1 MKKYRRERI
10 FYHHGDKLLTK
21 LTLPTISIKRYIP
34 NVYIVIYLFKRHFLM
49 KYMYKKSSN
58 LFLYKDQMKLRLK
71 DFNKSEH
78 HHKIY
83 PIFPEDLII

>member
-34 NVYIVIYLFKRHFLM
+34 NVYIVIYLFKKYFLM

-58 LFLYKDQMKLRLK
+58 LFLK
-71 DFNKSEH
+71 DFNNSEH

-83 PIFPEDLII
+83 PIFSGDLII

>member
-58 LFLYKDQMKLRLK
+58 LFLYKGSDETETKRFQQ
-71 DFNKSEH
+71 
-78 HHKIY
+78 I
-83 PIFPEDLII
+83 